1 LVVVCGQLLGLRRTP
16 GDEHVRHGFDHR
28 WHRAALAGDP
38 EAIAAL
44 AHSAI
49 EPLYQFCFYRLGCN
63 ADLAEE
69 VVQETLLRAIRE
81 LDKYDPARSGGNI
94 FTWLT
99 GLARNEI
106 RGALGREQAAVS
118 LQAVWDRL
126 DDELRSVYASLESA
140 PLADDVVD
148 REETRAMVNATMAQL
163 PPHYR
168 EALEAKY
175 VLGKTVRDLAATWQV
190 SEKAV
195 ESQLT
200 RARQAFRVTF
210 AALAGCD

>member
-1 LVVVCGQLLGLRRTP
+1 M
-16 GDEHVRHGFDHR
+16 RHGFDCV
-28 WHRAALAGDP
+28 WHRAALAGDTV
-38 EAIAAL
+38 AIEAL
-44 AHSAI
+44 ADAAI
-49 EPLYQFCFYRLGCN
+49 QPLYRFCFYRLGSN

-69 VVQETLLRAIRE
+69 VVQETLLRAMRE

-106 RGALGREQAAVS
+106 RGTLGRENAAVS
-118 LQAVWDRL
+118 LQALWDKL
-126 DDELRSVYASLESA
+126 DDELRSVYSRLESA
-140 PLADDVVD
+140 PLADEVLE
-148 REETRAMVNATMAQL
+148 REETREMVNATMAQL

-175 VLGKTVRDLAATWQV
+175 VRGQTVRDMAAAWQV

-200 RARQAFRVTF
+200 RARQAFRATF
-210 AALAGCD
+210 VALAACE

>member
-1 LVVVCGQLLGLRRTP
+1 M
-16 GDEHVRHGFDHR
+16 RHGFDDV
-28 WHRAALAGDP
+28 WHRAALAGDSA
-38 EAIAAL
+38 AIEAL
-44 AHSAI
+44 ANSAI
-49 EPLYQFCFYRLGCN
+49 EPLYRFCLYRLGSN

-81 LDKYDPARSGGNI
+81 LDKYDPARSGGNV
-94 FTWLT
+94 FMWLT

-106 RGALGREQAAVS
+106 RAALGREKAAVS
-118 LQAVWDRL
+118 FQALWDRL
-126 DDELRSVYASLESA
+126 DDELRSMYSRLESA
-140 PLADDVVD
+140 PLADEVLD
-148 REETRAMVNATMAQL
+148 REETREMVNATMAQL

-175 VLGKTVRDLAATWQV
+175 VRGQTVRDMAAAWQV

-200 RARQAFRVTF
+200 RARQAFRATF
-210 AALAGCD
+210 VALAACE

>member
-1 LVVVCGQLLGLRRTP
+1 L
-16 GDEHVRHGFDHR
+16 RHGFDHV

-38 EAIAAL
+38 AAIEAL
-44 AHSAI
+44 ANSAL
-49 EPLYQFCFYRLGCN
+49 EPLYRFCFYRLGSN

-94 FTWLT
+94 FTWLK

-106 RGALGREQAAVS
+106 RGTLGREKAAVS
-118 LQAVWDRL
+118 LQTQWDKL
-126 DDELRSVYASLESA
+126 DDELRGVYSRLESA
-140 PLADDVVD
+140 PLADEVLD
-148 REETRAMVNATMAQL
+148 RDQTREMVNATMAQL

-175 VLGKTVRDLAATWQV
+175 VLGQTVRDMAAAWQV

-200 RARQAFRVTF
+200 RARQAFRATF
-210 AALAGCD
+210 VALAACE